1 MARKK
6 IEGFTQPMT
15 SMDYFFSDNAESRTA
30 IKAALRT
37 ATVETSLRQNDST
50 TLIFIKSG
58 TGTITVN
65 ADEYELRR
73 GTLMA
78 ISDYQTYKISP
89 APGEALEYVECQFEY
104 MLFLYFMANP
114 YFKFRSPGFGS
125 HAVYALLDKTSTDTV
140 ERLMSYILISHAKG
154 KYGER
159 EILQTMEIFGFL
171 IKYADT
177 EALISFIPKCSPDC
191 LDET

>member
-1 MARKK
+1 MAKKK
-6 IEGFTQPMT
+6 IEGFSQPMT
-15 SMDYFFSDNAESRTA
+15 SMEYFFSDIAEAREP

-37 ATVETSLRQNDST
+37 ATVDTSLRQNDST

-65 ADEYELRR
+65 ADEYELYR

-78 ISDYQTYKISP
+78 MSDYQAYKISP
-89 APGEALEYVECQFEY
+89 APGEALEYVECQFDY
-104 MLFLYFMANP
+104 ILFLYFMANP
-114 YFKFRSPGFGS
+114 YFKFRSPGFGA
-125 HAVYALLDKTSTDTV
+125 HAVYAVLDETSTNTV
-140 ERLMSYILISHAKG
+140 ERLMDYILIGRAKG

-171 IKYADT
+171 IKFADT
-177 EALISFIPKCSPDC
+177 EALISFMPQGSPDC
-191 LDET
+191 LDEV